1 MENGAI
7 RNGTKIITA
16 NAVNQ
21 RLNTKLVLPN
31 NAQQTNNAQQSPG
44 FLRKPTANF

>member
-7 RNGTKIITA
+7 ANGTKIITT

-31 NAQQTNNAQQSPG
+31 NTQQTNNVQQSLG
-44 FLRKPTANF
+44 FPRKPTANF